1 MRAWR
6 SILTTVLVL
15 GSGIGTA
22 LAQGAEKVSVR
33 LDWTPWG
40 VHAPFHLA
48 TQKGWF
54 RAAGLDVEVEDG
66 NGSVTT
72 VQIVG
77 QGRFDVG
84 HASLAPMMIARD
96 KGLPVRAIANFA
108 RKSDVGLL
116 VPQGSGITSPKQLA
130 GKKLVFTAGSLEAPF
145 LDAFLAAGGLKRD
158 RLELLNVE
166 AAAKTSTYLAGRAD
180 GVFSTVPFVLP
191 IVAANRPADAILF
204 ADYGLEFPSFGLF
217 ATDDRI
223 KQRGAALGKFA
234 SVVSGAW
241 RYIYEGHED
250 EAVQAV
256 IAARPQARLD
266 ARILRGQI
274 DAVKPF
280 FATKASEGKP
290 IGWMADADWS
300 AAVKTLSS
308 AQLIKGGAPGSDFFT
323 NDLLDQRT
331 IAETGRK

>member
-1 MRAWR
+1 MILWR
-6 SILTTVLVL
+6 SMFAAVLVL
-15 GSGIGTA
+15 ATGLSGAG
-22 LAQGAEKVSVR
+22 AQEKISVR

-48 TQKGWF
+48 AQKGWF
-54 RAAGLDVEVEDG
+54 RAAGLDAELEDG

-116 VPQGSGITSPKQLA
+116 VPHGSGITSPKQLA

-145 LDAFLAAGGLKRD
+145 LEAFLATGGLTRD
-158 RLELLNVE
+158 QLELLNVD

-191 IVAANRPADAILF
+191 IVAADRPADAILF

-217 ATDDRI
+217 ATEENI

-234 SVVSGAW
+234 DIVAGAW

-250 EAVQAV
+250 EAVQAI
-256 IAARPQARLD
+256 IAARPQARLNPK
-266 ARILRGQI
+266 ILRGQI
-274 DAVKPF
+274 DALKPF
-280 FATKASEGKP
+280 FTTKASEGHP
-290 IGWMADADWS
+290 IGWMAEADWV
-300 AAVKTLSS
+300 AAVETLGS
-308 AQLIKGGAPGSDFFT
+308 AQLVKGSAPAGDFFT
-323 NDLLDQRT
+323 NTLLDTRT
-331 IAETGRK
+331 IAEVGRR

>member
-1 MRAWR
+1 
-6 SILTTVLVL
+6 
-15 GSGIGTA
+15 
-22 LAQGAEKVSVR
+22 
-33 LDWTPWG
+33 
-40 VHAPFHLA
+40 
-48 TQKGWF
+48 
-54 RAAGLDVEVEDG
+54 
-66 NGSVTT
+66 

-116 VPQGSGITSPKQLA
+116 VPKDSGITSPKQLA

-158 RLELLNVE
+158 QLELLSVE

-191 IVAANRPADAILF
+191 IVAARRPADAILF

-217 ATDDRI
+217 TTEEKI
-223 KQRGAALGKFA
+223 KERGAALGKFA
-234 SVVSGAW
+234 SIVSGAW

-250 EAVQAV
+250 EGVQAI

-266 ARILRGQI
+266 AGILRGQI

-280 FATKASEGKP
+280 FTTKATEGKP
-290 IGWMADADWS
+290 PGWMAESDWA
-300 AAVKTLSS
+300 AAVKTLAS
-308 AQLIKGGAPGSDFFT
+308 AQLIKGGAPASEYFT
-323 NDLLDQRT
+323 NQLLDQRV
-331 IAETGRK
+331 IAEVGRK

>member
-1 MRAWR
+1 MRLWR
-6 SILTTVLVL
+6 SILAAVLLLSV
-15 GSGIGTA
+15 GVPDA
-22 LAQGAEKVSVR
+22 FAQGAEKVTVR

-48 TQKGWF
+48 AQKGWF
-54 RAAGLDVEVEDG
+54 RAAGLDVELEDG

-145 LDAFLAAGGLKRD
+145 LDAFLATGGLKRD
-158 RLELLNVE
+158 QLELLNVD
-166 AAAKTSTYLAGRAD
+166 AAAKTSTYLTGRAD
-180 GVFSTVPFVLP
+180 GVFSTVPFVVP

-217 ATDDRI
+217 ATEDKI
-223 KQRGAALGKFA
+223 KQRGPALGKFA
-234 SVVSGAW
+234 SVVSGTW

-250 EAVQAV
+250 EAVQAI

-266 ARILRGQI
+266 PKILRGQI
-274 DAVKPF
+274 DSVKPF
-280 FATKASEGKP
+280 FLTKASEGKP
-290 IGWMADADWS
+290 IGWMMEEDWA
-300 AAVKTLSS
+300 AAVKTLAS
-308 AQLIKGGAPGSDFFT
+308 AQLIKSGAAGEFFT
-323 NDLLDQRT
+323 NELLDQRR
-331 IAETGRK
+331 IAEVGRR

>member
-1 MRAWR
+1 MRLWR
-6 SILTTVLVL
+6 SILAAVLLLSV
-15 GSGIGTA
+15 GVPDA
-22 LAQGAEKVSVR
+22 FAQGAEKVTVR

-48 TQKGWF
+48 AQKGWF
-54 RAAGLDVEVEDG
+54 RAAGLDVELEDG

-145 LDAFLAAGGLKRD
+145 LDAFLATGGLKRD
-158 RLELLNVE
+158 QLELLNVD
-166 AAAKTSTYLAGRAD
+166 AAAKTSTYLTGRAD
-180 GVFSTVPFVLP
+180 GVFSTVPFVVP

-217 ATDDRI
+217 ATEDKI
-223 KQRGAALGKFA
+223 KQRGPALGKFA
-234 SVVSGAW
+234 SVVSGTW

-250 EAVQAV
+250 EAVQAI

-266 ARILRGQI
+266 PKILRGQI
-274 DAVKPF
+274 DSVKPF
-280 FATKASEGKP
+280 FLTKASEGKP
-290 IGWMADADWS
+290 IGWMMEEDWA
-300 AAVKTLSS
+300 AAVKTLAS
-308 AQLIKGGAPGSDFFT
+308 AQLIKSGPAGEFFT
-323 NDLLDQRT
+323 NELLDQRT
-331 IAETGRK
+331 IAEVGRR

>member
-1 MRAWR
+1 MSLWR
-6 SILTTVLVL
+6 SLFAAVLILAGGVAAA
-15 GSGIGTA
+15 S
-22 LAQGAEKVSVR
+22 AEEKLSVR

-48 TQKGWF
+48 AQKGWF
-54 RAAGLDVEVEDG
+54 RAAGLDVEIEDG

-116 VPQGSGITSPKQLA
+116 VPKGSGITSPKQLV

-145 LDAFLAAGGLKRD
+145 LDAFLATGGVTRD
-158 RLELLNVE
+158 QLELLNVE
-166 AAAKTSTYLAGRAD
+166 AAAKTSTYITGRAD

-217 ATDDRI
+217 ATEDKI
-223 KQRGAALGKFA
+223 KQRGPALGKFA
-234 SVVSGAW
+234 DIVAGAW

-250 EAVQAV
+250 EAVQAI

-266 ARILRGQI
+266 PKILRGQI

-280 FATKASEGKP
+280 FSTKAAEGKP
-290 IGWMADADWS
+290 IGWMAEADWA
-300 AAVKTLSS
+300 AAVKTL
-308 AQLIKGGAPGSDFFT
+308 AAAKLIKGDAPAGDFFT
-323 NDLLDQRT
+323 NALLDPGA
-331 IAETGRK
+331 IAAVGK

>member
-1 MRAWR
+1 MKIWFR
-6 SILTTVLVL
+6 SLIAVVLAFAASVL
-15 GSGIGTA
+15 S
-22 LAQGAEKVSVR
+22 AQAQTPEKVTVR

-48 TQKGWF
+48 AQKGWF
-54 RAAGLDVEVEDG
+54 RAAGLDVEMEDG

-77 QGRFDVG
+77 QGRFDIG

-116 VPQGSGITSPKQLA
+116 VPQGSGIISPKQLA

-158 RLELLNVE
+158 QLELLNVE
-166 AAAKTSTYLAGRAD
+166 AAAKTSTYVAGRAD

-191 IVAANRPADAILF
+191 LVAAGRPADAILF

-217 ATDDRI
+217 ATEDRI
-223 KQRGAALGKFA
+223 RQRGAALGKFA

-241 RYIYEGHED
+241 RYVYEGHED
-250 EAVQAV
+250 EGVQAI

-266 ARILRGQI
+266 PKILRGQI
-274 DAVKPF
+274 DSVKPF
-280 FATKASEGKP
+280 FVTKASDGKP
-290 IGWMADADWS
+290 IGWMMEEDWS
-300 AAVKTLSS
+300 AAVKTLAS
-308 AQLIKGGAPGSDFFT
+308 AQLIKSGGASDFFT
-323 NDLLDQRT
+323 NALLDQRT
-331 IAETGRK
+331 IAEVGKR

>member
-1 MRAWR
+1 MHLWR
-6 SILTTVLVL
+6 SILAAVLLL
-15 GSGIGTA
+15 GVGVA
-22 LAQGAEKVSVR
+22 DAFAQGAEKVTVR

-48 TQKGWF
+48 AQKGWF
-54 RAAGLDVEVEDG
+54 RAAGLDVELEDG

-116 VPQGSGITSPKQLA
+116 VPQGSGITSPRQLA

-145 LDAFLAAGGLKRD
+145 LDAFLATGGLKRD
-158 RLELLNVE
+158 QLELLNVD
-166 AAAKTSTYLAGRAD
+166 AAAKTSTYLTGRAD
-180 GVFSTVPFVLP
+180 GVFSTVPFVVP

-217 ATDDRI
+217 ATEDKI
-223 KQRGAALGKFA
+223 KQRGPALGKFA
-234 SVVSGAW
+234 SVVSGTW

-250 EAVQAV
+250 EAVQAI

-266 ARILRGQI
+266 PKILRGQI
-274 DAVKPF
+274 D
-280 FATKASEGKP
+280 
-290 IGWMADADWS
+290 
-300 AAVKTLSS
+300 
-308 AQLIKGGAPGSDFFT
+308 
-323 NDLLDQRT
+323 
-331 IAETGRK
+331 

>member
-1 MRAWR
+1 MHLWR
-6 SILTTVLVL
+6 SILAAVLLL
-15 GSGIGTA
+15 GVGVA
-22 LAQGAEKVSVR
+22 DAFAQGAEKVTVR

-48 TQKGWF
+48 AQKGWF
-54 RAAGLDVEVEDG
+54 RAAGLDVELEDG

-145 LDAFLAAGGLKRD
+145 LDAFLATGGLKRD
-158 RLELLNVE
+158 QLELLNVD
-166 AAAKTSTYLAGRAD
+166 AAAKASTYLTGRAD
-180 GVFSTVPFVLP
+180 GVFSTVPFVVP

-217 ATDDRI
+217 ATEDKI
-223 KQRGAALGKFA
+223 KQRGPALGKFA
-234 SVVSGAW
+234 SVVSGTW

-250 EAVQAV
+250 EAVQAI

-266 ARILRGQI
+266 PKILRGQV
-274 DAVKPF
+274 DSVKPF
-280 FATKASEGKP
+280 FLTKASEGKP
-290 IGWMADADWS
+290 IGWMMEEDWA
-300 AAVKTLSS
+300 AAVKTLAS
-308 AQLIKGGAPGSDFFT
+308 AQLIKSGAAGEFFT
-323 NDLLDQRT
+323 NELLDQRR
-331 IAETGRK
+331 IAEVGRR

>member
-1 MRAWR
+1 MHLWR
-6 SILTTVLVL
+6 SILAAVLLL
-15 GSGIGTA
+15 GVGVA
-22 LAQGAEKVSVR
+22 DAFAQGAEKVTVR

-48 TQKGWF
+48 AQKGWF
-54 RAAGLDVEVEDG
+54 RAPGLDVELEDG

-145 LDAFLAAGGLKRD
+145 LDAFLATGGLKRD
-158 RLELLNVE
+158 QLELLNVD
-166 AAAKTSTYLAGRAD
+166 AAAKTSTYLTGRAD
-180 GVFSTVPFVLP
+180 GVFSTVPFVVP

-217 ATDDRI
+217 ATEDKI
-223 KQRGAALGKFA
+223 KQRGPALGKFA
-234 SVVSGAW
+234 SVVSGTW

-250 EAVQAV
+250 EAVQAI

-266 ARILRGQI
+266 PKILRGQI
-274 DAVKPF
+274 DSVTPF
-280 FATKASEGKP
+280 FLTKASEGKP
-290 IGWMADADWS
+290 IGWMMEEDWA
-300 AAVKTLSS
+300 AAVKTLAS
-308 AQLIKGGAPGSDFFT
+308 AQLIKSGAAGEFFT
-323 NDLLDQRT
+323 NELLDQRT
-331 IAETGRK
+331 IAEVGRR

>member
-6 SILTTVLVL
+6 NILTTVLVL
-15 GSGIGTA
+15 GSGIGA
-22 LAQGAEKVSVR
+22 AFAQGTEKVSVR

-48 TQKGWF
+48 AQKGWF
-54 RAAGLDVEVEDG
+54 RTAGLDVELEDG

-130 GKKLVFTAGSLEAPF
+130 GKKLIFTAGSLEAPF

-158 RLELLNVE
+158 QLELLNVE

-191 IVAANRPADAILF
+191 IVAAGRPADAILF
-204 ADYGLEFPSFGLF
+204 ADYALEFPSFGLF

-234 SVVSGAW
+234 SIVSGAW

-250 EAVQAV
+250 EAVQAI

-266 ARILRGQI
+266 AKILRGQI
-274 DAVKPF
+274 DSVKPF

-290 IGWMADADWS
+290 VGWMAEADWD

-308 AQLIKGGAPGSDFFT
+308 AQLIKVGTSGGDFFT
-323 NDLLDQRT
+323 NDLLDQRI

>member
-1 MRAWR
+1 MHLWR
-6 SILTTVLVL
+6 SILAAVLLL
-15 GSGIGTA
+15 GVGVA
-22 LAQGAEKVSVR
+22 DAFAQGAEKVTVR

-48 TQKGWF
+48 AQKGWF
-54 RAAGLDVEVEDG
+54 RAPGLDVELEDG

-145 LDAFLAAGGLKRD
+145 LDAFLATGGLKRD
-158 RLELLNVE
+158 QLELLNVD
-166 AAAKTSTYLAGRAD
+166 AAAKTSTYLTGRAD
-180 GVFSTVPFVLP
+180 GVFSTVPFVVP

-217 ATDDRI
+217 ATEDKI
-223 KQRGAALGKFA
+223 KQRGPALGKFA
-234 SVVSGAW
+234 SVVSGTW

-250 EAVQAV
+250 EAVQA
-256 IAARPQARLD
+256 ISAARPQARLD
-266 ARILRGQI
+266 PKILRGQI
-274 DAVKPF
+274 DSVKPF
-280 FATKASEGKP
+280 FLTKASEGKP
-290 IGWMADADWS
+290 IGWMMEEDWA
-300 AAVKTLSS
+300 AAVKTLAS
-308 AQLIKGGAPGSDFFT
+308 AQLIKSGAAGEFFT
-323 NDLLDQRT
+323 NELLDQRR
-331 IAETGRK
+331 IAEVGRR

>member
-1 MRAWR
+1 MRLWR
-6 SILTTVLVL
+6 SILATVLVL
-15 GSGIGTA
+15 GGGIA
-22 LAQGAEKVSVR
+22 DAFAQGAEKVSVR

-48 TQKGWF
+48 AQKGWF
-54 RAAGLDVEVEDG
+54 RAAGLDVEMEDG

-108 RKSDVGLL
+108 RKNDIGLL

-158 RLELLNVE
+158 QLELLNVE

-180 GVFSTVPFVLP
+180 GVFSTVPFVMP

-217 ATDDRI
+217 ATEDKI
-223 KQRGAALGKFA
+223 KQRGHALGKFA
-234 SVVSGAW
+234 SVVAGAW
-241 RYIYEGHED
+241 RYVYEGHED
-250 EAVQAV
+250 EAVQAI

-266 ARILRGQI
+266 PKILRGQI
-274 DAVKPF
+274 DSLKPF
-280 FATKASEGKP
+280 FLTKASAGKAV
-290 IGWMADADWS
+290 GWMMEEDWA
-300 AAVKTLSS
+300 AAVKTLAS
-308 AQLIKGGAPGSDFFT
+308 AQLVKSGGVGEFFT
-323 NDLLDQRT
+323 NALLDERV
-331 IAETGRK
+331 IAEVGRR

>member
-1 MRAWR
+1 MSLWR
-6 SILTTVLVL
+6 SLFAAVLILA
-15 GSGIGTA
+15 GGIA
-22 LAQGAEKVSVR
+22 AASAEEKVSVR

-48 TQKGWF
+48 AQKGWF
-54 RAAGLDVEVEDG
+54 HAAGLDVEIEDG

-96 KGLPVRAIANFA
+96 KGLPIRAIANFA

-116 VPQGSGITSPKQLA
+116 VPKGSGITSPKRLV

-145 LDAFLAAGGLKRD
+145 LDAFLATGGVTRD
-158 RLELLNVE
+158 QLELLNVE
-166 AAAKTSTYLAGRAD
+166 AAAKTSTYITGRAD

-217 ATDDRI
+217 ATEDRI

-234 SVVSGAW
+234 DIVAGAW

-250 EAVQAV
+250 EAVQAIV
-256 IAARPQARLD
+256 AARPQARLD
-266 ARILRGQI
+266 PKILRGQI
-274 DAVKPF
+274 DALKPF
-280 FATKASEGKP
+280 FSTKAAEGKP
-290 IGWMADADWS
+290 IGWMAEADWA
-300 AAVKTLSS
+300 AAVKTLAS
-308 AQLIKGGAPGSDFFT
+308 AKLIKGDAPAGDFFT
-323 NDLLDQRT
+323 NALLDPSV
-331 IAETGRK
+331 IAAVGRK